1 MEKEMLKRSRKYS
14 YSLLAWMSLFAIG
27 TVHGQSGNSGSI
39 EGAVKDPSGAVIAG
53 ASVAITNPVSGYTR
67 SAETGIDGTF
77 RFSNVPFNPYHLVVS
92 EAGFTS
98 YTQDFDVRSSVPVV
112 AQISLKLGAAATSV
126 TVEATAG
133 DLVENDSTFHTDVD
147 RNLIDKLPLESA
159 SSSVSSLV
167 TLTTPGVAA
176 DSNGLFH
183 GLGDHASN
191 SFNVDGQA
199 ITDQQSK
206 VFSNQIPA
214 ESIQS
219 LEVIDGAPPAEY
231 GDKTSL
237 VIKVTTR
244 SGQGL
249 TKPTGSI
256 YTSYGTFG
264 SPTGGFDLG
273 YGGEKW
279 GNFIAASGMKTSR
292 FLDPPE
298 FVVFH
303 DKGNEQNIFD
313 RVDYQLTD
321 KDSLHLNTNYSRSWF
336 QTPNAYDNLS
346 VQDQNGNDVGET
358 DQKSKIE
365 TFNISPTYTR
375 LVSQYSVLNLGAFVR
390 KDAYNYYP
398 SGNPFA
404 DLGPIQEESIGQRRT
419 LLNTGLH
426 GDISYVKGIHN
437 FKAGAVYEQTILR
450 ENDALG
456 IVSPTFNSPC
466 VDANGNPV
474 NGFTD
479 PSQCAAAGLFPNNG
493 SNPAVTAT
501 PFNPVLLP
509 YDLTRSGGLYGY
521 YGHTDVKEL
530 AMYLEDQITVGRWLF
545 NLGIRGDLYNGL
557 TTASQAE
564 PRLGVAYST
573 KPTNTVLRV
582 SYART
587 LETPFNENLVLS
599 SEGCV
604 NPVLSP

>member
-1 MEKEMLKRSRKYS
+1 MHTFLRGIVSAFLGICS
-14 YSLLAWMSLFAIG
+14 VFFLGGALFAQA
-27 TVHGQSGNSGSI
+27 TGNSGTVS
-39 EGAVKDPSGAVIAG
+39 GTVTDPTGAVIPG
-53 ASVAITNPVSGYTR
+53 AKVTIHNPVSQYERTATTDKAGH
-67 SAETGIDGTF
+67 F
-77 RFSNVPFNPYHLVVS
+77 QFPNVPLNPYHLTVNMTGFSNASRDVDVVS
-92 EAGFTS
+92 
-98 YTQDFDVRSSVPVV
+98 VVPVS
-112 AQISLKLGAAATSV
+112 ANISLALGTESNTVVV
-126 TVEATAG
+126 TGGE
-133 DLVENDSTFHTDVD
+133 DLVENDSTMHTDLD
-147 RNLIDKLPLESA
+147 RDLIDKLPLESA

-167 TLTTPGVAA
+167 TLASPGVAA

-183 GLGDHASN
+183 RLGDHASN

-244 SGQGL
+244 SGQGM

-264 SPTGGFDLG
+264 SATGGFDLG

-303 DKGNEQNIFD
+303 DNGNEQNIFD

-336 QTPNAYDNLS
+336 QTPNAYDNLN
-346 VQDQNGNDVGET
+346 VLDQNGDSVGET

-398 SGNPFA
+398 SSDPFA
-404 DLGPIQEESIGQRRT
+404 DLGPIQLESIGQRRT

-426 GDISYVKGIHN
+426 GDISYVKGIQN
-437 FKAGAVYEQTILR
+437 FKAGAAYAETILR

-466 VDANGNPV
+466 VNANRNPV

-509 YDLTRSGGLYGY
+509 YDLTRGGGLSAS
-521 YGHTDVKEL
+521 L
-530 AMYLEDQITVGRWLF
+530 A
-545 NLGIRGDLYNGL
+545 IRM
-557 TTASQAE
+557 
-564 PRLGVAYST
+564 
-573 KPTNTVLRV
+573 
-582 SYART
+582 
-587 LETPFNENLVLS
+587 
-599 SEGCV
+599 
-604 NPVLSP
+604 